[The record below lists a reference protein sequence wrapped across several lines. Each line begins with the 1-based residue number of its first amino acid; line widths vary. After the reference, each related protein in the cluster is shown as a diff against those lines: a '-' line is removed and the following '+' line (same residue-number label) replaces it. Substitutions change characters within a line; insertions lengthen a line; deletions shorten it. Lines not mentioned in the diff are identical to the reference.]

1 MRSNTPL
8 CPIFLFWGFSLILL
22 LIGGLCSAQNFVDE
36 FEPEPQQCIPIT
48 INLCKDVGYNVT
60 RMPNLVGHELQRDAE
75 LQLKTFSPLI
85 QYRCSPYLQ
94 FFLCSVYVPL
104 CTPKIDIAIGACRP
118 MCERVKRSCE
128 PVLNGFGYQWPDALN
143 CSQFPVENNEY
154 TMCMEVPVSPS
165 EGNGHNRKPPKPG
178 DDTGG
183 IVEPGEP
190 DCQHKREP
198 YKWHYVKQYDQ
209 CAPLC
214 DADILFDSTEKKF
227 AEIWMAVWSGLCF
240 LSSTFT
246 VLTFLIEPSRFRY
259 PERSIIFL
267 SICLNIL
274 SIAYI
279 VRLIAGRETIA
290 CHSDG
295 DASFLIMKGLE
306 NTGCAVT
313 FLLLYFF
320 GMASSIWWVVLTFTW
335 FLAAGLKWG
344 HEAIQQHSSYFHVV
358 AWGIPFVKTV
368 IILFMHAVDADE
380 LTAMC
385 YVGNHN
391 ERVLTGF
398 VITPLFTYLV
408 IGTNFLLAGF
418 ISLFKIRS
426 VMKNDGNK
434 TDKLERLM
442 VKIGLFSVLYI
453 VPATVTVACYFYEKS
468 RRKDWLDAKSSPNIE
483 VFMMKIFMSLVV
495 GITSGMWIWSAKT
508 MLTWTRFI
516 GRFAPWLCCNVV
528 PGRKVIAK
536 DKDGDETAV

>member
-1 MRSNTPL
+1 MRSKTPL
-8 CPIFLFWGFSLILL
+8 CPISLFWEICAILL
-22 LIGGLCSAQNFVDE
+22 VVARMSSAQNFVDE
-36 FEPEPQQCIPIT
+36 FEPEPQQCTPIT
-48 INLCKDVGYNVT
+48 ISLCRDVGYNVT
-60 RMPNLVGHELQRDAE
+60 RMPNLAGHEAQQDAE
-75 LQLKTFSPLI
+75 LELKTFSPLI
-85 QYRCSPYLQ
+85 QYGCSPDLQ

-128 PVLNGFGYQWPDALN
+128 PVLNEFGYKWPDTLN
-143 CSQFPVENNEY
+143 CTQFPVENNEY

-165 EGNGHNRKPPKPG
+165 DDSGGGRKPPKTEDDG
-178 DDTGG
+178 DAVETG
-183 IVEPGEP
+183 EPG
-190 DCQHKREP
+190 CQHKREP
-198 YKWHYVKQYDQ
+198 HKWHYVKQYKQ

-214 DADILFDSTEKKF
+214 DADLLFDSTEKKF

-246 VLTFLIEPSRFRY
+246 VLTFLIEPGRFRY

-267 SICLNIL
+267 SICFNIL

-279 VRLIAGRETIA
+279 TRLIAGRTAIA

-295 DASFLIMKGLE
+295 EATFLIMRGLE

-358 AWGIPFVKTV
+358 AWGIPFVKTI
-368 IILFMHAVDADE
+368 IILFMHVVDADE

-385 YVGNHN
+385 YVGNQN

-468 RRKDWLDAKSSPNIE
+468 RRDDWMEGESYPNIE

-508 MLTWTRFI
+508 MLTWTRFVS
-516 GRFAPWLCCNVV
+516 RFAPWLCCNVI
-528 PGRKVIAK
+528 PGRKLDGK
-536 DKDGDETAV
+536 DKEGDETAV

>member
-1 MRSNTPL
+1 MGSGALP
-8 CPIFLFWGFSLILL
+8 CPIL
-22 LIGGLCSAQNFVDE
+22 LISGVLFVLTSTASAQNFVDD
-36 FEPEPQQCIPIT
+36 FEPVPQQCMPIT
-48 INLCKDVGYNVT
+48 IKLCKDVGYNVT

-85 QYRCSPYLQ
+85 QYGCHDDLQ

-118 MCERVKRSCE
+118 MCERVKEECE
-128 PVLNGFGYQWPDALN
+128 PILNEFGYQWPDALN
-143 CSQFPVENNEY
+143 CTQFPLENNEY
-154 TMCMEVPVSPS
+154 TMCMEVPVSS
-165 EGNGHNRKPPKPG
+165 NTGDTGKDRDKPPKPG
-178 DDTGG
+178 DKTEDTKDAGKN
-183 IVEPGEP
+183 
-190 DCQHKREP
+190 CQHKREP
-198 YKWHYVKQYDQ
+198 DKWYYVEEYAA

-214 DADILFDSTEKKF
+214 DADLLFDATEKKF

-240 LSSTFT
+240 LSSAFM
-246 VLTFLIEPSRFRY
+246 VLTFMVEPGRFRY

-267 SICLNIL
+267 SICYNIL
-274 SIAYI
+274 SVGYI
-279 VRLIAGRETIA
+279 VRLVAGREAIA
-290 CHSDG
+290 CKDDG
-295 DASFLIMKGLE
+295 GEFSYLIMRGLE
-306 NTGCAVT
+306 STGCAVT

-320 GMASSIWWVVLTFTW
+320 GMASALWWVTLTFTW

-358 AWGIPFVKTV
+358 AWGIPFIKTIV
-368 IILFMHAVDADE
+368 ILFMHVVDADE

-385 YVGNHN
+385 FVGNHN
-391 ERVLTGF
+391 LAVLTGF

-408 IGTNFLLAGF
+408 IGTSFLLAGF

-442 VKIGLFSVLYI
+442 VKIGMFSVLYI
-453 VPATVTVACYFYEKS
+453 VPATITVACYFYEKS
-468 RRKDWLDAKSSPNIE
+468 RRPEWLDGESQPNIM

-508 MLTWTRFI
+508 MMTWRRFI
-516 GRFAPWLCCNVV
+516 GRFAPWLCCNIA
-528 PGRKVIAK
+528 PGTKVIAK
-536 DKDGDETAV
+536 EGDETAV